1 MTREQLF
8 DVVTYSV
15 KHINWQNFILYS
27 KSVNFIVC
35 FSLSFFKLEYFFG
48 GVLHNRPAETY
59 VLLSFWELNLPWCL
73 FHRITSSP
81 KDKVRLVPLYRPQ
94 KSNSFN
100 ESLVAN
106 GSFTILISSLK
117 IFNYFL
123 RLPYFT
129 KSKFAET
136 EHFRVE
142 SKKETISYYNL

>member
-1 MTREQLF
+1 MAKL
-8 DVVTYSV
+8 Y
-15 KHINWQNFILYS
+15 FILKKRKFYR
-27 KSVNFIVC
+27 
-35 FSLSFFKLEYFFG
+35 LFFVIFFQARVFFG

-129 KSKFAET
+129 KNNFAET